1 MSLDVIGSVDG
12 WAHTGSGC
20 VHNSILLTDHEL
32 NVGNVRSGP
41 SASLQDRLA
50 RINLDAGGHG
60 VIGGH
65 LGEGGW
71 CRMEA

>member
-1 MSLDVIGSVDG
+1 MHD
-12 WAHTGSGC
+12 
-20 VHNSILLTDHEL
+20 SILLTDHEL
-32 NVGNVRSGP
+32 NVGSVRSGDRSTFVDGDARRGRVDSGP